1 MRRSF
6 STALLSRERTIV
18 INLEHV
24 KARGAGRAC
33 IPHTP
38 RRVTSIGPALGA
50 QMIVTAEE
58 ALIPNAELAEAAAFA
73 DMLSSRLRGVEGSA
87 ASAPSS
93 KGGSAA
99 SLAHTRPR
107 SAEDLVRLAEQ
118 SATPAFAPP
127 PLAPPHHFHPH
138 HSNTAGAAAAVHARV
153 AAALSHVLPP
163 PPPPPPPPSS
173 SASSAA
179 TSLVRPPA
187 SVVKPWLC
195 ISATGVHRTLLLDQH
210 AVAQRCGVPLRD
222 LRVLDIGLTTRRVRT
237 GARMKEAQRCSGLT
251 RAPQLFDGAA
261 VPQAHHCDQ
270 PGACQG
276 AMQHRPS
283 NR

>member
-1 MRRSF
+1 MAS
-6 STALLSRERTIV
+6 LQ
-18 INLEHV
+18 
-24 KARGAGRAC
+24 
-33 IPHTP
+33 PP
-38 RRVTSIGPALGA
+38 PALTVFGRLRSVHA

-73 DMLSSRLRGVEGSA
+73 DTLSSRLRGVEGSA

-138 HSNTAGAAAAVHARV
+138 HGHTAGAAAAVHARA
-153 AAALSHVLPP
+153 AAALSHVPAGP

-173 SASSAA
+173 SSSGA
-179 TSLVRPPA
+179 TSLVRPPV

-195 ISATGVHRTLLLDQH
+195 ISATGVHRTLLLDKH
-210 AVAQRCGVPLRD
+210 AVAHRCGVPLRD
-222 LRVLDIGLTTRRVRT
+222 LRVLDIGLTTRRARAARGE
-237 GARMKEAQRCSGLT
+237 GATRAADAA
-251 RAPQLFDGAA
+251 RAPQLFDRAA
-261 VPQAHHCDQ
+261 VPQAHYCDQ
-270 PGACQG
+270 PGAHQG
-276 AMQHRPS
+276 AT
-283 NR
+283 

>member
-1 MRRSF
+1 MRASRAAAQKRLQRQCGALTRGARRSF
-6 STALLSRERTIV
+6 STAMLSRERTIV

-24 KARGAGRAC
+24 KARRAR
-33 IPHTP
+33 HTHLH
-38 RRVTSIGPALGA
+38 RALTFGPKTALHA

-73 DMLSSRLRGVEGSA
+73 DMLSSRLRGVEGSV

-118 SATPAFAPP
+118 SATPAFAPL

-138 HSNTAGAAAAVHARV
+138 HGSAAGAAAAVHAR
-153 AAALSHVLPP
+153 AAALAHVPTPP
-163 PPPPPPPPSS
+163 PPPPPPASTSS
-173 SASSAA
+173 GAS
-179 TSLVRPPA
+179 SLVRPPA

-195 ISATGVHRTLLLDQH
+195 ISATGVHRTLLLDKH

-237 GARMKEAQRCSGLT
+237 G
-251 RAPQLFDGAA
+251 
-261 VPQAHHCDQ
+261 
-270 PGACQG
+270 
-276 AMQHRPS
+276 
-283 NR
+283 